1 MKIEKLSLKE
11 KFIQAKINNNNPE
24 QLLGKLIAN
33 IENKLNELI
42 KSNNEQEKKREYIM
56 DLFAKTV
63 TETAKQNKKIDF
75 IMENSRFTEPPKFIS
90 KKTLKELYKKYN

>member
-33 IENKLNELI
+33 IENKLNAHSLI
-42 KSNNEQEKKREYIM
+42 NNNKLNENKR
-56 DLFAKTV
+56 L
-63 TETAKQNKKIDF
+63 NKRTQTIQ
-75 IMENSRFTEPPKFIS
+75 S
-90 KKTLKELYKKYN
+90 KR